1 MSLKCLLNGLEVSY
15 PCSPVCALFGDC
27 CTAFEAQKKS
37 RVATNADHIRA
48 MSDEELANL
57 LCTADWCETC
67 DQMREEGTCKA
78 MELDGPL
85 SKHCVSAALRWLRQ
99 PYKEEA

>member
-27 CTAFEAQKKS
+27 CTAFEVQKKS

-48 MSDEELANL
+48 MSDEELAKFIPNWSYTDA
-57 LCTADWCETC
+57 CKCGEHYVDCNNECE
-67 DQMREEGTCKA
+67 K
-78 MELDGPL
+78 
-85 SKHCVSAALRWLRQ
+85 CVAEWLQQ
-99 PYKEEA
+99 PYEEANHGKA